1 MGNGKVKTFRDLKV
15 WQKSHALVL
24 EIYKL
29 TEDLPVEE
37 KYGLASQIKRS
48 AASIPTNIV
57 EGFKRKSKNEFF
69 YFLTIADS
77 SLEETKYHLILAKDL
92 GFLKQNNIERIET
105 LCDEIGKMLYGLKRS
120 LNRKGFST

>member
-1 MGNGKVKTFRDLKV
+1 MGNEKVKTFRDLKV
-15 WQKSHALVL
+15 WQKSHSLVL

-48 AASIPTNIV
+48 AVSIPSNIV
-57 EGFKRKSKNEFF
+57 EGFKRKSKKEFF

-77 SLEETKYHLILAKDL
+77 SLEETKYHLLLAKDL
-92 GFLKQNNIERIET
+92 GFLRQNNIERIET
-105 LCDEIGKMLYGLKRS
+105 LCDEIGKMLYGLKSS